1 MSRKLILLMTPLALV
16 SAFAPLAH
24 ANAQILGTCLVDS
37 LNGKERKQLAKWI
50 YFALAAHP
58 DLKSYS
64 NISSED
70 RIETDR
76 GVGSLI
82 TRLLAEDCAT
92 ELKEAKN
99 TDPLAMQRAFEMVG
113 RVAMQELMTNQE
125 VTAATSDF
133 SRYVDQEKINEALV
147 EK

>member
-1 MSRKLILLMTPLALV
+1 MTPLALV